1 MVPLPAHRSST
12 IAEPFYGYLP
22 SDKEVDVFHP
32 AAIVVMAVDNL
43 PCEYQRM
50 LVKALAPCLWS
61 TLFLLLMTI
70 KRVSWL
76 EPTENGKLTPRFSY
90 LQDFVDGK

>member
-22 SDKEVDVFHP
+22 SDDKEVDVFHP

-43 PCEYQRM
+43 PCELPRM

-61 TLFLLLMTI
+61 TLFCFFLMTI

-76 EPTENGKLTPRFSY
+76 EPK
-90 LQDFVDGK
+90 

>member
-1 MVPLPAHRSST
+1 MVPLHTLRSST

-22 SDKEVDVFHP
+22 SDDKEVDVFHP

-43 PCEYQRM
+43 PCELPKDASEGFVHVYGVRYS
-50 LVKALAPCLWS
+50 C
-61 TLFLLLMTI
+61 FFNDD

-76 EPTENGKLTPRFSY
+76 EPK
-90 LQDFVDGK
+90 